1 MTLDLQ
7 IIASFGASG
16 MEALRD
22 LWTVA
27 DLDAI
32 ETREITVQRTF
43 ADFDDFWTT
52 NLLSPRVSPAVA
64 AMPSGVLEQLRARAL
79 EHLPL
84 DDATGVVTYTA
95 TANAI
100 KARMPA

>member
-16 MEALRD
+16 MDALRD

-32 ETREITVQRTF
+32 ETREITMQRT
-43 ADFDDFWTT
+43 FDDFWTT